1 MFLKFEIKIKPFHC
15 DIQGVTKSLLH
26 FYVSLCGASL
36 SKIQIWGVNLAELL
50 KKAINKNDSL
60 QMRKISKC
68 FQILSVT
75 SLR

>member
-50 KKAINKNDSL
+50 KKAIYS
-60 QMRKISKC
+60 
-68 FQILSVT
+68 
-75 SLR
+75 